1 MAQHGVELIGALAEE
16 LVELGVVDGDGD
28 FASDGFEQPHVALV
42 EKIDF
47 WMENL
52 PIIDARLLAGN
63 LRALK
68 KSNENLI
75 RHENVNLSAL
85 RHDNLKTNA
94 S

>member
-1 MAQHGVELIGALAEE
+1 
-16 LVELGVVDGDGD
+16 
-28 FASDGFEQPHVALV
+28 
-42 EKIDF
+42 
-47 WMENL
+47 MENL